1 MDDSIPSSASAIPV
15 WLEDVNRT
23 AQYLA
28 RLSIE
33 SAAMAALILRG
44 GKLWA
49 YAGELPQPA
58 VEELAGLVTQYWR
71 SNGGG
76 DLARFVR
83 LGADQGD
90 FILYATSL
98 AGEMILTLVFDVETP
113 FKKIRFQAVKLA
125 RALSSPPIS
134 EDEQVRAEVVNGPGS
149 QVNGTIVDKPLPS
162 LPPLFT
168 DVPPPSP
175 GQVEGVT
182 GTPVEADWPFQ
193 KQASGFQV
201 KAGLLPEDDTQPVG
215 INRPPVTGQADLQP
229 DSPAMSELYL
239 ACVLIPRLPQHHLSG
254 DLAERLSEWLDQL
267 CLAFGWRLEGRSIR
281 PDYLAWVVRVPPSVT
296 PKSLLRLIRMHTSQR
311 IFDEFPRLKSENPS
325 GDFWAPGYLITSGS
339 QPPAAQAI
347 QSFIQGTR
355 QHQGVLRPGQRQA

>member
-1 MDDSIPSSASAIPV
+1 MDDSTTPGVPAIPV
-15 WLEDVNRT
+15 WLEDVSRT

-33 SAAMAALILRG
+33 SAAQAALILRG

-58 VEELAGLVTQYWR
+58 AEELARLVTQYWR

-90 FILYATSL
+90 FMLYATSL

-113 FKKIRFQAVKLA
+113 FNKIRFQAVKLA

-134 EDEQVRAEVVNGPGS
+134 EDELARAEVENGPGS
-149 QVNGTIVDKPLPS
+149 RVNGTVEDKPLPS

-175 GQVEGVT
+175 GQAQGVT
-182 GTPVEADWPFQ
+182 GTPVEAGWPFQ
-193 KQASGFQV
+193 KQVSGFEIR
-201 KAGLLPEDDTQPVG
+201 AGPLPEDDTQPVG
-215 INRPPVTGQADLQP
+215 VNRPTITGQADLQP
-229 DSPAMSELYL
+229 DSPAMIELYL
-239 ACVLIPRLPQHHLSG
+239 ACVLIPRLPQHHLGG

-296 PKSLLRLIRMHTSQR
+296 PKSLLRLIRLHTSQR

-325 GDFWAPGYLITSGS
+325 GDFWAPGYLITSSS
-339 QPPAAQAI
+339 QLPATHAI

-355 QHQGVLRPGQRQA
+355 QHQGVLRAGQR